1 MIVPMHKLTVLLFHR
16 AKDAFL
22 SRLQEL
28 GVVHIALSA
37 QERPAENL
45 SAMQDEIRRLEKF
58 LGAAKKAKGNDV
70 VVSAGTTGEE
80 HAIVEIVRDYELWLQ
95 EQEQLL
101 KQQEKDE
108 RLLENIAPWGNFDLD
123 SIRRLGESGIRVRF
137 FIAPVKKYAAG
148 DYNALWQE
156 EISRDT
162 TYVYFV
168 VFERGEP
175 LALDCDEFEY
185 PSRDTEAL
193 QAELAER
200 RSRLKEQDKTLRRL
214 FGQQARVRAYL
225 TQRQTECEFL
235 RTSSGLVSAVD
246 EKVFVLRGWVP
257 RPQIATVEE
266 FLKREEVYYETARP
280 QPQES
285 VPILLKNNRFARLFE
300 PITRIFDLPRYGEFD
315 LTAFFAPFFML
326 FYGFC
331 LGDAGY
337 GLIILV
343 LTLALRSRVPARFRP
358 ILSLVSFFGVA
369 TVIIGVISGSF
380 FGLSTAELTVP
391 QLVWLKNAVL
401 VKQED
406 LFYVA
411 LTLGTIQVLFGML
424 LKAISRMRQS
434 GFMAGLSTLG
444 WMLFIIGLV
453 RLLLPSIIT
462 ASPAAWAAPL
472 TYAGMALILLFNDL
486 NANIFLRVGKGL
498 WEIYGVTGVFG
509 DILSYV
515 RLFALGVSG
524 SILGIVINEISW
536 SLRTIPYIG
545 YGLTFVGL
553 VVGHTGNML
562 LGMLS
567 SFVHPLRLTF
577 VEFYKNAGF
586 EGGGKPYRPF
596 RRIQGA

>member
-1 MIVPMHKLTVLLFHR
+1 
-16 AKDAFL
+16 
-22 SRLQEL
+22 
-28 GVVHIALSA
+28 
-37 QERPAENL
+37 
-45 SAMQDEIRRLEKF
+45 
-58 LGAAKKAKGNDV
+58 
-70 VVSAGTTGEE
+70 
-80 HAIVEIVRDYELWLQ
+80 
-95 EQEQLL
+95 
-101 KQQEKDE
+101 
-108 RLLENIAPWGNFDLD
+108 
-123 SIRRLGESGIRVRF
+123 
-137 FIAPVKKYAAG
+137 
-148 DYNALWQE
+148 
-156 EISRDT
+156 
-162 TYVYFV
+162 
-168 VFERGEP
+168 
-175 LALDCDEFEY
+175 
-185 PSRDTEAL
+185 
-193 QAELAER
+193 
-200 RSRLKEQDKTLRRL
+200 
-214 FGQQARVRAYL
+214 
-225 TQRQTECEFL
+225 
-235 RTSSGLVSAVD
+235 
-246 EKVFVLRGWVP
+246 
-257 RPQIATVEE
+257 
-266 FLKREEVYYETARP
+266 
-280 QPQES
+280 
-285 VPILLKNNRFARLFE
+285 
-300 PITRIFDLPRYGEFD
+300 
-315 LTAFFAPFFML
+315 
-326 FYGFC
+326 
-331 LGDAGY
+331 
-337 GLIILV
+337 
-343 LTLALRSRVPARFRP
+343 
-358 ILSLVSFFGVA
+358 
-369 TVIIGVISGSF
+369 
-380 FGLSTAELTVP
+380 VP